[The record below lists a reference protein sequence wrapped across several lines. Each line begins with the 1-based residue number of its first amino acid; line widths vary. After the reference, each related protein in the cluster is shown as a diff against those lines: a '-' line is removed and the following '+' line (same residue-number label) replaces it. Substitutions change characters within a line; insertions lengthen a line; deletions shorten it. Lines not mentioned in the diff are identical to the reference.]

1 MDDIVER
8 LREEEYVCCGEHY
21 ERDAYCRS
29 CVLHAEAADEIE
41 RLRKEVDLKGYR
53 LDDALDEIKRL
64 RTAGDNLAYWL
75 RAETVNGSMAV
86 CEGTTDALQAWQE
99 ARRG

>member
-29 CVLHAEAADEIE
+29 CVLHAEASAEIE
-41 RLRKEVDLKGYR
+41 RLRTENNYFANCLERMHSSIGETLK
-53 LDDALDEIKRL
+53 ALD
-64 RTAGDNLAYWL
+64 
-75 RAETVNGSMAV
+75 
-86 CEGTTDALQAWQE
+86 AWKE